1 MVERADMSTVAKK
14 VRRHGAASQRGA
26 YATEFALIFPIFFL
40 VFYGVLSFGLIFTT
54 QQSLTLA
61 VEEGARASLRYYMP
75 ATAGAGFMAQMQGRL
90 EHGCEVAKLRAAWL
104 GEIGGG
110 AVTPTCTASIKGPCL
125 KADGT
130 IDTAS
135 SCSATLGTPA
145 AGLSVACGYRQEEMC
160 FATLNVS
167 YAYSANP
174 LVPSLPGTFLVIPE
188 VLSATA
194 RVALDPG
201 ALQLGSS
208 GGGA

>member
-1 MVERADMSTVAKK
+1 MVKSADIRTVAKD
-14 VRRHGAASQRGA
+14 RWHGATSQQGA

-61 VEEGARASLRYYMP
+61 VEEGARASLRYYLP
-75 ATAGAGFMAQMQGRL
+75 SAAGSGFMAQMQGRL
-90 EHGCEVAKLRAAWL
+90 AHGCEVAKLRAAWL
-104 GEIGGG
+104 GEVGGG
-110 AVTPTCTASIKGPCL
+110 TITPTCTASIKGPCV

-130 IDTAS
+130 MDTAS
-135 SCSATLGTPA
+135 SCTTTLGA
-145 AGLSVACGYRQEEMC
+145 ASAGSSVACGYRQEEMC

-174 LVPSLPGTFLVIPE
+174 LVPSLPGTFLVIPD